1 LAESVL
7 GIEIRNKVMP
17 FRPRLAHKYP
27 VTGKILPVFKSPIQ
41 VIEGFKEYATW
52 VENNPLSR
60 PEQNRQ
66 PAKRRIKGEDFDDPD
81 TIVNVLV
88 PRPMSIWSFAIFIG
102 VTREC
107 LYTYAKDQG
116 YEDYHETLNF
126 IFDMIKNQQYEQAA
140 IGNYKENIVARAI
153 GLSDKTEA
161 VVTNKFEITY
171 EDINNE
177 D

>member
-1 LAESVL
+1 MANSEL
-7 GIEIRNKVMP
+7 GVEIKNKVMP
-17 FRPRLAHKYP
+17 FRPRLPNRNPKTGQLVAIFQSP
-27 VTGKILPVFKSPIQ
+27 VQILD
-41 VIEGFKEYATW
+41 GFKEYAQW

-66 PAKRRIKGEDFDDPD
+66 PAKRRIRGEEVDDPD

-102 VTREC
+102 VTRDC
-107 LYTYAKDQG
+107 LYKYSRDQG
-116 YEDYHETLNF
+116 YEDYHETMNF

-153 GLSDKTEA
+153 GLSDKTEQ
-161 VVTNKFEITY
+161 VITNKFEITY

-177 D
+177 E